1 MNVIAVDRVTKRFAG
16 HVAVED
22 LSLTV
27 PQGGIF
33 GLLGPNG
40 AGKST
45 TIRMILDILIP
56 DEGKISLFGDARG
69 ARDLSARIGFL
80 PEERGLY
87 PRMLVLDSLIFLG
100 QMRGL
105 SRANARHR
113 ALWWL
118 EKVGLSDW
126 SKRKVQDLS
135 KGMQQKVQL
144 VGALL
149 HEPDLLVLDEP
160 FSGLDPVGVDALAE
174 VLRQRVAD
182 GVAVLFSSHQLELVE
197 RLCDRVAIIRAGSLV
212 ASGTV
217 EELSNDPGG
226 RRSVLVAV
234 DAPAGW
240 PERVVAAVAGA
251 QLVRTVARPAGTAA
265 LVRLA
270 PGVDEQPLLE
280 AARAAGPVREMT
292 PWRTSLAER
301 FRSVMTVE
309 ASLAAAEGEAA

>member
-1 MNVIAVDRVTKRFAG
+1 MNVIEVDRVSKRFAG
-16 HVAVED
+16 HVAVD
-22 LSLTV
+22 TLSLAV

-56 DEGKISLFGDARG
+56 DEGSISLFGQRDG
-69 ARDLSARIGFL
+69 ARKQSARIGFL

-105 SRANARHR
+105 DRANARHR

-118 EKVGLSDW
+118 NKVGLSDW

-160 FSGLDPVGVDALAE
+160 FSGLDPVNAQ
-174 VLRQRVAD
+174 VLQD
-182 GVAVLFSSHQLELVE
+182 AVLELSRNGKTILFSTHQMEQAE
-197 RLCDRVAIIRAGSLV
+197 SMCERVAIINRGQKVVDGTVAEIKAAAGTRHVALTFTRGRPAADPILRDPAMVASVDDTGLEVELELARGAEVDRLLESLV
-212 ASGTV
+212 KAGCGLSRF
-217 EELSNDPGG
+217 ELKAPSLRAIFIEKVG
-226 RRSVLVAV
+226 A
-234 DAPAGW
+234 DAPTVPAL
-240 PERVVAAVAGA
+240 PEVAHA
-251 QLVRTVARPAGTAA
+251 
-265 LVRLA
+265 
-270 PGVDEQPLLE
+270 
-280 AARAAGPVREMT
+280 
-292 PWRTSLAER
+292 
-301 FRSVMTVE
+301 
-309 ASLAAAEGEAA
+309 

>member
-1 MNVIAVDRVTKRFAG
+1 MNVIAVEHVTKRFAG

-56 DEGKISLFGDARG
+56 DEGSISLFGDKRG

-105 SRANARHR
+105 TRANARHR

-118 EKVGLSDW
+118 NKVGLSDW
-126 SKRKVQDLS
+126 AKHKVQDLS

-160 FSGLDPVGVDALAE
+160 FSGLDPVNAQ
-174 VLRQRVAD
+174 VLQDTV
-182 GVAVLFSSHQLELVE
+182 LELGRTGKTIVFSTHQME
-197 RLCDRVAIIRAGSLV
+197 QAESLCDRVVIINRGKKVVDGTVAEIKAEAGARNVVLTFTRNRQAADPILRDKALV
-212 ASGTV
+212 ARVDDVGMAV
-217 EELSNDPGG
+217 ELMLAPGAEADQLLDLLVKAGCGLNRFELKSPSLRAIFIDKVG
-226 RRSVLVAV
+226 
-234 DAPAGW
+234 
-240 PERVVAAVAGA
+240 PEAAVAPA
-251 QLVRTVARPAGTAA
+251 REEVAH
-265 LVRLA
+265 V
-270 PGVDEQPLLE
+270 
-280 AARAAGPVREMT
+280 
-292 PWRTSLAER
+292 
-301 FRSVMTVE
+301 
-309 ASLAAAEGEAA
+309 

>member
-105 SRANARHR
+105 TRANARHR

-118 EKVGLSDW
+118 EKVGLTDW

-160 FSGLDPVGVDALAE
+160 FSGLDPVNAQ
-174 VLRQRVAD
+174 VLQETV
-182 GVAVLFSSHQLELVE
+182 LELGRTGKTIVFSTHQME
-197 RLCDRVAIIRAGSLV
+197 QAESLCDRVVIINRGKKVVDGTVAEIKAAAGTRNVVLTFTKNRQAADPILRDRALV
-212 ASGTV
+212 ARVDDVGMGV
-217 EELSNDPGG
+217 ELVLAPRAEADQLLEL
-226 RRSVLVAV
+226 LVK
-234 DAPAGW
+234 AGCGLNRFELKSPSLRAIFIDKVG
-240 PERVVAAVAGA
+240 PEAAVA
-251 QLVRTVARPAGTAA
+251 P
-265 LVRLA
+265 
-270 PGVDEQPLLE
+270 
-280 AARAAGPVREMT
+280 ARAEVAHV
-292 PWRTSLAER
+292 
-301 FRSVMTVE
+301 
-309 ASLAAAEGEAA
+309 

>member
-1 MNVIAVDRVTKRFAG
+1 MNVIEVDRVSKRFAG
-16 HVAVED
+16 HVAVD
-22 LSLTV
+22 SLSLAV

-56 DEGKISLFGDARG
+56 DEGKISLFGDLKG
-69 ARDLSARIGFL
+69 ARHLSAKIGFL

-113 ALWWL
+113 SLWWL
-118 EKVGLSDW
+118 QKVGISDW
-126 SKRKVQDLS
+126 AKHKVQDLS

-160 FSGLDPVGVDALAE
+160 FGALDPVNAQ
-174 VLRQRVAD
+174 VLMDIV
-182 GVAVLFSSHQLELVE
+182 LELSRNGKTIVFSTHQME
-197 RLCDRVAIIRAGSLV
+197 QAESMCDRVVIINRGRKV
-212 ASGTV
+212 VDGT
-217 EELSNDPGG
+217 LADIK
-226 RRSVLVAV
+226 
-234 DAPAGW
+234 
-240 PERVVAAVAGA
+240 AA
-251 QLVRTVARPAGTAA
+251 AGTRNVALTFTRDRQAAEPIFRDRA
-265 LVRLA
+265 LVSKVDDSGMGVELQLA
-270 PGVDEQPLLE
+270 PDAEADRLLE
-280 AARAAGPVREMT
+280 ALVKAGCGLSKFEQQTPSLRAIFIDKVGP
-292 PWRTSLAER
+292 
-301 FRSVMTVE
+301 
-309 ASLAAAEGEAA
+309 EAATAPARTEVAHV